1 MQKRMIGRPLNS
13 IVLRSCKNS
22 FKKFLQNYLLK
33 KLIKYKYTYTHI
45 FFNFFLLD
53 TMSVDDTDIESTI
66 LKCSQE
72 NNGYLVCPHTA
83 TAVKY
88 FYEME
93 W

>member
-1 MQKRMIGRPLNS
+1 MIGDIELFLYFS
-13 IVLRSCKNS
+13 ILS
-22 FKKFLQNYLLK
+22 
-33 KLIKYKYTYTHI
+33 
-45 FFNFFLLD
+45 LD
-53 TMSVDDTDIESTI
+53 TMSVGDTDIESTI